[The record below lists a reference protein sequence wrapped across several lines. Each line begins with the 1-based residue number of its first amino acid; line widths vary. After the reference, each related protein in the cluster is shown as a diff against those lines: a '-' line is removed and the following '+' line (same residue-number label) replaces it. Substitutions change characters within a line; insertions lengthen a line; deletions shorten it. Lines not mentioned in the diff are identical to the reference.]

1 MAPKKPFC
9 QIIDGVP
16 RPPNVNPALF
26 RASLSF
32 RALDGDVVQSAYP
45 KVGTHWIQY
54 IIQLILKEGQPV
66 ESHDEFKDNIRSV
79 EHTANQDWK
88 PALPARF
95 YYTHLPLSRETMNP
109 AAKYIY
115 VTRNPWDTCVS
126 FYHMVSDLS
135 VYQFQDG
142 TFDDFFESWIE
153 GSFGFGCFFEHVA
166 SGYALRNEPNV
177 FFVTYEELKAD
188 TRNTVLKLA
197 HFLGE
202 RYGKVLED
210 SSSGL
215 LDKLLERSTPEYMKG
230 LMVVSLER
238 KPAPGAVA
246 AATGQKVVT
255 SKAGFEGDDKKYAV
269 VRSAKVGGWKEYFKP
284 EQLRRIE
291 AKILSMGDRASFMS
305 LWEDIHAEVVDTLY
319 TK

>member
-1 MAPKKPFC
+1 
-9 QIIDGVP
+9 
-16 RPPNVNPALF
+16 
-26 RASLSF
+26 
-32 RALDGDVVQSAYP
+32 
-45 KVGTHWIQY
+45 
-54 IIQLILKEGQPV
+54 
-66 ESHDEFKDNIRSV
+66 
-79 EHTANQDWK
+79 
-88 PALPARF
+88 
-95 YYTHLPLSRETMNP
+95 
-109 AAKYIY
+109 
-115 VTRNPWDTCVS
+115 
-126 FYHMVSDLS
+126 MVSDLS